1 MDDNAALFETWGIV
15 REELLVLLEVE
26 GFSMR
31 ELTTVMEMRYEA
43 LRKLPTMRGQGQ
55 QQTTD
60 F

>member
-15 REELLVLLEVE
+15 REEFLVLLEAE

-43 LRKLPTMRGQGQ
+43 LQKRSTMRGQGQ